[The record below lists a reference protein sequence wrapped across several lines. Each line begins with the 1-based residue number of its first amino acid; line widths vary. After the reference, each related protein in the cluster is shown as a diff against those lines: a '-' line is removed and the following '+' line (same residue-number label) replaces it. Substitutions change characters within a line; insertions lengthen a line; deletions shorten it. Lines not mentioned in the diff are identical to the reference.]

1 MASLHGQV
9 EILGSIYT
17 LINKKIDETGGVIG
31 RSAVLFR
38 PSLGSNLMVFL
49 IFVFVAHGM
58 ADDIISF
65 SQWCATER
73 SRYLCRTT
81 DRYIAYIVLRLAT
94 EQKCV
99 S

>member
-1 MASLHGQV
+1 LASLHGRV

-31 RSAVLFR
+31 RSAVLFW

-49 IFVFVAHGM
+49 IFVFVAHGT
-58 ADDIISF
+58 ADDIVSF
-65 SQWCATER
+65 SRWCATER
-73 SRYLCRTT
+73 SCYLCCTT
-81 DRYIAYIVLRLAT
+81 DRYIAYIVLRSAT
-94 EQKCV
+94 EQKHV